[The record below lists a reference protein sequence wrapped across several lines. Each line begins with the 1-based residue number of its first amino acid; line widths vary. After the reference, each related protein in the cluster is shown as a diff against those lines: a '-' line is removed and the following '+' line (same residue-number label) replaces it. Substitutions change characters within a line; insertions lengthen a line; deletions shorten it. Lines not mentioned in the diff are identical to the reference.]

1 MQEFILKNLITI
13 IFVLFLVYG
22 FAKGFALGF
31 LKKALSLGA
40 IIITIIIT
48 KIFTPVISDFV
59 KDVTSVESTLTDLIY
74 DSIIKNN
81 FYDQINI
88 PWLNGTIDTGNIQDT
103 IKNGLC
109 TNIANAI
116 INLLCGIAVFVV
128 TLILVKLILKILDV
142 VDFIP
147 VVGQLNKILGGV
159 FGVVEII
166 LITWIVFTILR
177 ALENVPQIKI
187 IVDNIKSSA
196 VVGYLYENN
205 FVYGFFTNL
214 FSAFTAKGNAV

>member
-1 MQEFILKNLITI
+1 M
-13 IFVLFLVYG
+13 
-22 FAKGFALGF
+22 
-31 LKKALSLGA
+31 
-40 IIITIIIT
+40 
-48 KIFTPVISDFV
+48 
-59 KDVTSVESTLTDLIY
+59 
-74 DSIIKNN
+74 
-81 FYDQINI
+81 
-88 PWLNGTIDTGNIQDT
+88 
-103 IKNGLC
+103 C

-128 TLILVKLILKILDV
+128 TLILIKLILKVLDV

-147 VVGQLNKILGGV
+147 VVGQLNKLLGGV
-159 FGVVEII
+159 FGVIEVI
-166 LITWIVFTILR
+166 LIAWIVFTILR

-214 FSAFTAKGNAV
+214 FSAITSKGNVV